1 MAEASISGNPSDAS
15 RQPTLRTNAQA
26 MVRDWLQGRTL
37 AIERLGQR
45 ECGASTDAISR
56 IGHEGGSTSA
66 TSVLSSLQEVTQALT
81 PQQARRPR
89 WWPAGAYTRHN
100 ATTNLAPIIA
110 QLERERD
117 RLVRN
122 LVTMKTIRQRVA
134 EADEALDTV
143 IRTVR
148 SLSEVL
154 QAARRE
160 VAGTADASPEGRLDD
175 AERTLGERER
185 AVVTQIAI
193 NRQALLTLDLLITN
207 EITLQSALNDARTA
221 TVSALRLAEAARDAA
236 STAMVLSGSQYDGGG
251 QGAEGLTGWQQAR
264 RGIEDAMTKVRSI
277 DRSQA

>member
-1 MAEASISGNPSDAS
+1 MAEASISGSPSDTS
-15 RQPTLRTNAQA
+15 RQPTLRANAQA

-45 ECGASTDAISR
+45 ECGASADAISR
-56 IGHEGGSTSA
+56 IAHEGGSTSA
-66 TSVLSSLQEVTQALT
+66 TSVLSTLQEVAQALT

-89 WWPAGAYTRHN
+89 WWLMGTSTRQT
-100 ATTNLAPIIA
+100 APTNLTPIIA

-122 LVTMKTIRQRVA
+122 LVTLETTRRRVA
-134 EADEALDTV
+134 EVDEALDTV
-143 IRTVR
+143 IRTVG
-148 SLSEVL
+148 SVSEVL

-160 VAGTADASPEGRLDD
+160 VAGTADASSEGRLDD

-193 NRQALLTLDLLITN
+193 NRQALLTLDLLVTN
-207 EITLQSALNDARTA
+207 ETTLQSALNDARTA
-221 TVSALRLAEAARDAA
+221 TVSALRLAEAARDA
-236 STAMVLSGSQYDGGG
+236 SSIAMVLSGSQSHDGGG

-264 RGIEDAMTKVRSI
+264 RAIGDAMTKVRSV
-277 DRSQA
+277 DRS